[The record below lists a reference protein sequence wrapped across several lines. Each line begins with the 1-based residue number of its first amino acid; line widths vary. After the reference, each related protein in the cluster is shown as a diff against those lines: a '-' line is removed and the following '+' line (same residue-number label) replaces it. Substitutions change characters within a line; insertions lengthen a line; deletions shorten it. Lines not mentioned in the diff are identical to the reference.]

1 MPAPVAAI
9 AVTLLNLLH
18 QNIVLGVR
26 PSASLSRSSWGSEEA
41 ITPRMAP

>member
-18 QNIVLGVR
+18 QTIVLGVR
-26 PSASLSRSSWGSEEA
+26 HLASLSRSSWGSEGA
-41 ITPRMAP
+41 IPRRMAP